1 MSKKYVKIWEKHNGK
16 KLPSNMEIHHI
27 DGNNQNNH
35 VDNLM
40 AVTIEEHLEIH
51 KKQNDYG
58 AVQAILMRMNMT
70 DVQKELLKE
79 CASKHQK
86 KLLKRGEHNF
96 QIPKKERTKLSKE
109 IMSNRLKEHGVAFL
123 GIKDVVENAKR
134 ARSKLS
140 REKELEM
147 MKAWKEKIQGS
158 KWWVNKDGKRKR
170 SKTCPGND
178 WKEGMIYES

>member
-1 MSKKYVKIWEKHNGK
+1 MSKKYVRIWEKHHGK

-27 DGNNQNNH
+27 DGNNQNND
-35 VDNLM
+35 VNNLM

-51 KKQNDYG
+51 KKQHDYG

-70 DVQKELLKE
+70 IEQKQLLKE

-86 KLLKRGEHNF
+86 KLLEQGEHNF
-96 QIPKKERTKLSKE
+96 QIPKEERKKRSKE
-109 IMSNRLKEHGVAFL
+109 IMKERLKEHGVAFL
-123 GIKDVVENAKR
+123 GIKDTVENSKR

-147 MKAWKEKIQGS
+147 MRAWKEKIQGS
-158 KWWVNKDGKRKR
+158 KWWVNPQGKRKR
-170 SKTCPGND
+170 SKYKPEGE
-178 WKEGMIYES
+178 WKEGMYYV